1 MDTYAGCVSVLVMC
15 CMVRWCSSTSL
26 GTGRNSRSQSIHKI
40 IFRRF
45 WRRYSGEESRSFSQ
59 TRLADNLMIIALS
72 VVGGEQ
78 ELVIAEAYIFEIS
91 VRDDGSIGG
100 QFSVALGPLRP

>member
-1 MDTYAGCVSVLVMC
+1 M
-15 CMVRWCSSTSL
+15 SL

-45 WRRYSGEESRSFSQ
+45 WRRYSGEESRSFSR
-59 TRLADNLMIIALS
+59 TLLADNLMIIALS
-72 VVGGEQ
+72 VVRGEQ
-78 ELVIAEAYIFEIS
+78 ELMIAEAYIFEIS

-100 QFSVALGPLRP
+100 RSVSHWAR

>member
-1 MDTYAGCVSVLVMC
+1 M
-15 CMVRWCSSTSL
+15 
-26 GTGRNSRSQSIHKI
+26 
-40 IFRRF
+40 
-45 WRRYSGEESRSFSQ
+45 
-59 TRLADNLMIIALS
+59 ADNLMIIALS